1 MMVRFVRMLLKV
13 LLALV
18 LVVLALI
25 GSIVGFVVYQ
35 SRTIDR
41 TYATYGEMMDE
52 SRLTKALGLQKW
64 VPTSARDIRCRSTA
78 TFGSAT
84 ANFNCRM
91 TERDFRAFA
100 QEMSYALCTNAF
112 QKLDYGE
119 AYNEQGGECFNRW
132 CRKMAETDHER
143 QLKLV
148 FGCGAAATNLLSHT
162 DSHAFDGCH
171 AGLVYQRILVYDLDA
186 GILYGYAWSNWL

>member
-1 MMVRFVRMLLKV
+1 MRCFRVLLKA

-18 LVVLALI
+18 LIVLALI
-25 GSIVGFVVYQ
+25 GSIIGCVAYQ

-41 TYATYGEMMDE
+41 TYATYDDMMDE
-52 SRLTKALGLQKW
+52 PRLTKGLGLQKW
-64 VPTSARDIRCRSTA
+64 IPANARDIQCRSTA

-84 ANFNCRM
+84 ASFNCKM
-91 TERDFRAFA
+91 TEREFRAFA

-119 AYNEQGGECFNRW
+119 RYNEQGGECFDRW

-148 FGCGAAATNLLSHT
+148 FGDGTVPANFLSRT

-171 AGLVYQRILVYDLDA
+171 AGLVYRRILVYDLKA
-186 GILYGYAWSNWL
+186 GVLYGYAWRNLL

>member
-1 MMVRFVRMLLKV
+1 MRFVRILLKA

-18 LVVLALI
+18 LIVLALI
-25 GSIVGFVVYQ
+25 GSIVGCVAYQ
-35 SRTIDR
+35 TRTIDT

-52 SRLTKALGLQKW
+52 SRLTKGLGLQKW
-64 VPTSARDIRCRSTA
+64 VPANARDIRCRSTA

-91 TERDFRAFA
+91 TEREFRTFA

-119 AYNEQGGECFNRW
+119 AYAEQGGKSFDRW
-132 CRKMAETDHER
+132 CKEMAETDHER
-143 QLKLV
+143 QQKLV
-148 FGCGAAATNLLSHT
+148 FGDGAPPSNFLSHT

-171 AGLVYQRILVYDLDA
+171 AGLVYKRILVYDLNA
-186 GILYGYAWSNWL
+186 GILYGYAWRNWL

>member
-1 MMVRFVRMLLKV
+1 MRVVRILLKV
-13 LLALV
+13 LLVLA

-25 GSIVGFVVYQ
+25 GSIVGCVAYQ

-64 VPTSARDIRCRSTA
+64 LPANARDIRCRSTA

-84 ANFNCRM
+84 ANFYCRM
-91 TERDFRAFA
+91 TEREFRSFA
-100 QEMSYALCTNAF
+100 LEMSYALCTNAF
-112 QKLDYGE
+112 LKLDYGE
-119 AYNEQGGECFNRW
+119 SYNEQGGECFDRW

-148 FGCGAAATNLLSHT
+148 FGDGVAATNFLSHT

-171 AGLVYQRILVYDLDA
+171 AGLVYRRILVYDLD
-186 GILYGYAWSNWL
+186 GGVLYGYAWHNWL

>member
-1 MMVRFVRMLLKV
+1 MRFVRILFKV
-13 LLALV
+13 LLVLV
-18 LVVLALI
+18 LIALALI
-25 GSIVGFVVYQ
+25 GSIVGSVAYQ
-35 SRTIDR
+35 CRTIDR

-52 SRLTKALGLQKW
+52 SRLSKGLGMQKW
-64 VPTSARDIRCRSTA
+64 VPTNARNIQCRSTA

-91 TERDFRAFA
+91 TEGEFRAFA
-100 QEMSYALCTNAF
+100 QEMSYSLCTNAF
-112 QKLDYGE
+112 QKLDYAE

-148 FGCGAAATNLLSHT
+148 FGDGSVASNFLSHT

-171 AGLVYQRILVYDLDA
+171 AGLVYRRILVYDLD
-186 GILYGYAWSNWL
+186 GGVLYGYAWHNWL

>member
-1 MMVRFVRMLLKV
+1 MLLKA
-13 LLALV
+13 LLALA
-18 LVVLALI
+18 LIVLALI
-25 GSIVGFVVYQ
+25 GSIVGCVAYQ

-41 TYATYGEMMDE
+41 TYVTYGDMMNE
-52 SRLTKALGLQKW
+52 SRLSKGLGLQKW
-64 VPTSARDIRCRSTA
+64 VPANARNIQCHSTG

-84 ANFNCRM
+84 ANFNCKM
-91 TERDFRAFA
+91 TEREFRAFA
-100 QEMSYALCTNAF
+100 QEMSYALFTNAF

-119 AYNEQGGECFNRW
+119 AYNEQGGKCFDRW

-148 FGCGAAATNLLSHT
+148 FGDGTVPADFLSHT

-171 AGLVYQRILVYDLDA
+171 AGLVYQHILVYDLNA
-186 GILYGYAWSNWL
+186 GVLYGYAWSNWL